1 MDFEIVAIGTELL
14 LGFTIDSNSA
24 RIAQALSPVGARVVR
39 RSTVSDSS
47 DDILDAVSKA
57 LRRTGRVITTGGL
70 GPTRDDIT
78 KKTVADLFGVP
89 LEFDE
94 SLWQSLLERYA
105 RLMRRSPESNRSQA
119 EVPRGATVL
128 PNQWGSASGLWLEGE
143 PGLVIMLPGV
153 PHETKMLMIHEV
165 APRVG
170 RLHDADRVITSR
182 VLRTAG
188 IGESSLAERMGDI
201 EDVIAP
207 VTMAYLPGEAWVDL
221 RLTAWKRS
229 AADGAALLDEASRKV
244 RGRAGLYCYGEND
257 DDLAAV
263 LLARAREDGLSLAVA
278 ESCTGGMVGQRLS
291 AIPGSSDVFLG
302 GVIAYHNAV
311 KRDMLDVP
319 EELLQAEA
327 EGAVSEPVARAMAEG
342 AARRL
347 GADLAIAIT
356 GIAGPDGGT
365 ENKPVGTVWHGFY
378 TRGTTITK
386 HRVYPG
392 GRRGIRTRATV
403 WALFE
408 MLRLLRA
415 DGPGDDA
422 GDR

>member
-1 MDFEIVAIGTELL
+1 MDFEVVTIGTELL

-24 RIAQALSPVGARVVR
+24 QIARALSPVGARVVR
-39 RSTVSDSS
+39 RTTVGDSVAE
-47 DDILDAVSKA
+47 ITDAVTAA
-57 LRRTGRVITTGGL
+57 LDRTGRVITTGGL

-78 KKTVADLFGVP
+78 KRTLADLFGVP
-89 LEFDE
+89 LDFDE

-119 EVPRGATVL
+119 EVPRGATIL
-128 PNQWGSASGLWLEGE
+128 PNEWGSAAGLWLEGE
-143 PGLVIMLPGV
+143 AGLVIMLPGV
-153 PHETKMLMIHEV
+153 PHETRMLMTHEV

-170 RLHDADRVITSR
+170 RLHTAGTAIISR

-188 IGESSLAERMGDI
+188 IGESSLAELMGDI

-207 VTMAYLPGEAWVDL
+207 VTMAYLPGLASVDL
-221 RLTAWKRS
+221 RLTAWKAS
-229 AADGAALLDEASRKV
+229 ATAAATLLDDASSHV
-244 RGRAGLYCYGEND
+244 RGRAGFYCYGEDD

-263 LLARAREDGLSLAVA
+263 LLERARAEGLRVAVA

-291 AIPGSSDVFLG
+291 AIAGSSDVFQG
-302 GVIAYHNAV
+302 GVIAYHDAAKQTLLGVPGELVNAH
-311 KRDMLDVP
+311 
-319 EELLQAEA
+319 
-327 EGAVSEPVARAMAEG
+327 GAVSEPVARAMAEG

-347 GADLAIAIT
+347 DAELAMSIT

-365 ENKPVGTVWHGFY
+365 EDKPVGTVWHGFRV
-378 TRGTTITK
+378 RGATVTK

-392 GRRGIRTRATV
+392 DRHGVRTRATV

-415 DGPGDDA
+415 DGPSDA
-422 GDR
+422 EAV